1 MRARYYN
8 PYISRFIN
16 ADPSGFKGGLN
27 FYLFCN
33 GNPISETDPFGLQSW
48 IGAGYGVIPPPNYG
62 PSSPTVGGPLSG
74 FINFV
79 TGGGKPATIGP
90 PLSDALQTLQ
100 TSENWP
106 VTTTPQNLTFF
117 NYASWSSPISTLW
130 VGASMGQFRYVN
142 DGQTTTVSDT
152 YAFPFTSPNWSTG
165 GTDNHNAALSLAL
178 GTLGTPVPESGT
190 WPTPT
195 SSTSQNSSIG
205 K

>member
-1 MRARYYN
+1 MDWGWLRSHPAPELRSVVSNCWWPTKRVY
-8 PYISRFIN
+8 
-16 ADPSGFKGGLN
+16 K
-27 FYLFCN
+27 FCN
-33 GNPISETDPFGLQSW
+33 RRRKAGNDR
-48 IGAGYGVIPPPNYG
+48 A
-62 PSSPTVGGPLSG
+62 
-74 FINFV
+74 
-79 TGGGKPATIGP
+79 

-117 NYASWSSPISTLW
+117 NYAFWSSPISTLW